1 MSSCFSRLFS
11 VSRALGLN
19 EYHKPGFQAGFYFD
33 KLEALEYAA
42 LHRRKDPQSKANFC
56 EKGLRNNRE
65 PELTARSNA

>member
-42 LHRRKDPQSKANFC
+42 LHRRKDPQSKVNFC

>member
-42 LHRRKDPQSKANFC
+42 LHRRKDPQSKVNFC
-56 EKGLRNNRE
+56 EKVLRNNRE